1 MKEYQLKE
9 LDLKEMGRRIRLR
22 RELQQLSREQLAE
35 KVDVTCQFIADLE
48 YGNTGMSIQ
57 TLYRMSQAL
66 KVPSDYFLAGKTC
79 TVNDGEAMRIRE
91 EICCVLQQCSARQL
105 QGVSQIVRIFEDETR
120 SR

>member
-48 YGNTGMSIQ
+48 YGNRRCIG
-57 TLYRMSQAL
+57 
-66 KVPSDYFLAGKTC
+66 
-79 TVNDGEAMRIRE
+79 
-91 EICCVLQQCSARQL
+91 
-105 QGVSQIVRIFEDETR
+105 
-120 SR
+120 